1 MGAVMFRTGAKWET
15 SFPELQDK
23 CPMNMQSD
31 LLAPCTS
38 RRQNIV
44 FKVIR

>member
-1 MGAVMFRTGAKWET
+1 MGAIMFRTGAKWET

-31 LLAPCTS
+31 LLAPCTLEDKTL
-38 RRQNIV
+38 
-44 FKVIR
+44 FLK